1 MSFSFSRS
9 QAKKEEAHNQAREE
23 DPLLPPNINNHNID
37 SGLRSRRTASTS
49 PPALK
54 GFGSTRQESVPMRRP
69 DAENL
74 GAEQQDDAEESYQQG
89 FVAIHDDEGS
99 SARMPGPLG
108 SVTDD
113 EDSAPYSVRSSQK
126 DANLIGMGPPP
137 QYQRPRTPDDSRSL
151 DSNSQPPLLE
161 IPEETYAVRKAA
173 LRVMKPLTKTWVRR
187 RWRIALLHS
196 G

>member
-9 QAKKEEAHNQAREE
+9 QAKKEEAHSQAREE
-23 DPLLPPNINNHNID
+23 DPLLPPNNNNHAID
-37 SGLRSRRTASTS
+37 SGLRSRRTTSKS

-54 GFGSTRQESVPMRRP
+54 GFGSTREEAVPMRRP

-74 GAEQQDDAEESYQQG
+74 GAEQDNAEDISYQQG

-99 SARMPGPLG
+99 SGRIPGHAG

-113 EDSAPYSVRSSQK
+113 DDSGPYSVPSQK
-126 DANLIGMGPPP
+126 EADLIGMGPPAL

-173 LRVMKPLTKTWVRR
+173 LRVMKPLTKTWVCYEL
-187 RWRIALLHS
+187 A
-196 G
+196 